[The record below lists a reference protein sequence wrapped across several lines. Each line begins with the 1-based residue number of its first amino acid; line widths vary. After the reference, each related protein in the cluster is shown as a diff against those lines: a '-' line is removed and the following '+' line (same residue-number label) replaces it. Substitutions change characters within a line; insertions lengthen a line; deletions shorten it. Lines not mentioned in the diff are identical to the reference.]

1 MLETAGDARPV
12 LAYLRDMAQYC
23 RDKRR
28 QDLEWYYEQAIAFL
42 SSRIFGELPPQ
53 KKIVAPRYAFHQ
65 PPNPGLPPGFRPAKL
80 KMPLRAIVQV
90 NPRPHGYETVL
101 WESLSCGHELLAPPG
116 YGNPTKS
123 RRCIY
128 CAFVASQ
135 PAAKKPAASVGVST
149 AKSKAVGA

>member
-1 MLETAGDARPV
+1 
-12 LAYLRDMAQYC
+12 
-23 RDKRR
+23 
-28 QDLEWYYEQAIAFL
+28 
-42 SSRIFGELPPQ
+42 
-53 KKIVAPRYAFHQ
+53 
-65 PPNPGLPPGFRPAKL
+65 
-80 KMPLRAIVQV
+80 MPLRAIVQV